1 MGGHHP
7 HVHVPLTAAGALAG
21 DERYRLA
28 RRVTLVGSV
37 IDFLLG
43 VLKIVFGYL
52 ANSQALIADGIHSFS
67 DLATDAMVLV
77 AAKHG
82 SKDADEEHPY
92 GHGRF
97 ETIATVMLGVA
108 LIAVAAG
115 IGWDAVDRLFNP
127 EELLQPG
134 MWALGVAL
142 ASVVLKEWIYHY
154 TMRVARR
161 LRSKMLE
168 ANAWH
173 SRSDAISSIVV
184 FVGVGGTMLGLDY
197 LDAVAAVIV
206 ALMVAKIGWDLA
218 WHSVQEL
225 ADAALEAERVEAI
238 RESINDIDGVREVHM
253 LRTRRMGHDALIDV
267 HVLVRPWL
275 SVSEGHMIALSVEQK
290 LKARFEEVSDVTVHV
305 DPEDDET
312 APPCAGLPLRSK
324 ALAMLDEAWSDID
337 CLKDQ
342 KRLLLHYLAGHIHV
356 QVFFPFN
363 CYRGEEHATALRA
376 RLQSAVEPMREFGR
390 VEVFY
395 G

>member
-1 MGGHHP
+1 MGGQHHAQAVDAAP
-7 HVHVPLTAAGALAG
+7 LGVPG

-28 RRVTLVGSV
+28 RRVTLIGSV
-37 IDFLLG
+37 VDFLLG

-52 ANSQALIADGIHSFS
+52 ANSQALIADGVHSFS

-82 SKDADEEHPY
+82 SKDADPEHPY

-115 IGWDAVDRLFNP
+115 IAWDAVDRLFNP

-134 MWALGVAL
+134 LWALAVAL

-154 TMRVARR
+154 TMRVARK

-206 ALMVAKIGWDLA
+206 GLMVAKIGWDLA
-218 WHSVQEL
+218 WHSIQEL
-225 ADAALEAERVEAI
+225 ADVALEAERVDAI
-238 RESINDIDGVREVHM
+238 RAAITDIDGVREVHM
-253 LRTRRMGHDALIDV
+253 LRSRRMGQDALIDV

-275 SVSEGHMIALSVEQK
+275 SVSEGHMIALSVEHR
-290 LKARFEEVSDVTVHV
+290 LKSRFEEVSDVTVHI

-324 ALAMLDEAWSDID
+324 ALAMLDEAWSGID
-337 CLKDQ
+337 ALKEQ
-342 KRLLLHYLAGHIHV
+342 KRLVLHYLAGHIHV
-356 QVFFPFN
+356 QVFFPLA
-363 CYRGEEHATALRA
+363 CYSGAEQAAAVRE
-376 RLQSAVEPMREFGR
+376 RLQEALSALPEFGR
-390 VEVFY
+390 VETFY

>member
-1 MGGHHP
+1 MSMP
-7 HVHVPLTAAGALAG
+7 EPITAVTFDGNG
-21 DERYRLA
+21 DERYRIA
-28 RRVTLVGSV
+28 KRVTLIGSV
-37 IDFLLG
+37 FDFLLG
-43 VLKIVFGYL
+43 VAKVVVGYM

-82 SKDADEEHPY
+82 SRDADETHPY
-92 GHGRF
+92 GHGRI
-97 ETIATVMLGVA
+97 ETIATVILGIA
-108 LIAVAAG
+108 LVAVAVGLA
-115 IGWDAVDRLFNP
+115 WDAIERLFHP
-127 EELLQPG
+127 AALMHPG
-134 MWALGVAL
+134 MLALSIAL
-142 ASVVLKEWIYHY
+142 LSVVLKEWIYQF

-197 LDAVAAVIV
+197 LDAIAAVIV

-218 WHSVQEL
+218 WHSIQEL

-238 RESINDIDGVREVHM
+238 RDAINAIDGVRAAHM
-253 LRTRRMGHDALIDV
+253 LRSRRMGQDALIDV

-275 SVSEGHMIALSVEQK
+275 SVSEGHIIAVAVEQH
-290 LKARFEEVSDVTVHV
+290 LKEHFHEITDVTVHI
-305 DPEDDET
+305 DPEDDEE
-312 APPCAGLPLRSK
+312 APSCSSLPLRSK
-324 ALAMLDEAWSDID
+324 AMALLDEAWADID
-337 CLKDQ
+337 CLKEQ
-342 KRLLLHYLAGHIHV
+342 KRLVLHYLSGHIHV
-356 QVFFPFN
+356 QAFYPLS
-363 CYRGEEHATALRA
+363 CYIDEAHAETLKA
-376 RLQSAVEPMREFGR
+376 RLQAGVAPLGIFGR